1 MVMSGFNMTIW
12 IIMWSYHDGSE
23 SGVIDRAFT
32 NEEEARWFANTLV
45 EQAYGSGKAFNLIS
59 VEVK

>member
-1 MVMSGFNMTIW
+1 
-12 IIMWSYHDGSE
+12 MWSYHDGSE

>member
-1 MVMSGFNMTIW
+1 MTVW
-12 IIMWSYHDGSE
+12 IIMWRYHDGSD
-23 SGVIDRAFT
+23 SGMIDRAFT

-45 EQAYGSGKAFNLIS
+45 DQAVGSFKAFNLIS